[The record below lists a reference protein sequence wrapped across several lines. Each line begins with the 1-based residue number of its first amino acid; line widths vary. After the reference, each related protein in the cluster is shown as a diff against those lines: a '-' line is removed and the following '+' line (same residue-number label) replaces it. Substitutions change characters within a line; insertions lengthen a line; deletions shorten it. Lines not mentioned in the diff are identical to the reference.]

1 MRPPHL
7 PVALSAPYL
16 HVRVIEEA
24 KMPTLPTLTLNVT
37 GMTCDHCVKA
47 VTHAVRA
54 IPGAGAVVVDLARGT
69 VAVQGTPDVAA
80 VRAAIAEEGYD
91 VAA

>member
-1 MRPPHL
+1 MARL
-7 PVALSAPYL
+7 APYL
-16 HVRVIEEA
+16 HVRSMEEA
-24 KMPTLPTLTLNVT
+24 DMLTLNVA

-47 VTHAVRA
+47 VTNAVRG
-54 IPGAGAVVVDLARGT
+54 IPGAGAVVVDLDRGT

-80 VRAAIAEEGYD
+80 VRAAIVDEGYD

>member
-7 PVALSAPYL
+7 AMAHATPYL
-16 HVRVIEEA
+16 LVRAIEEGR
-24 KMPTLPTLTLNVT
+24 MLTLNVT

-47 VTHAVRA
+47 VTDAVRA
-54 IPGAGAVVVDLARGT
+54 IPGTRAVVVDLSRGT
-69 VAVQGTPDVAA
+69 VAVQGTPDPAA
-80 VRAAIAEEGYD
+80 VRAAIAEEGY

>member
-1 MRPPHL
+1 M
-7 PVALSAPYL
+7 
-16 HVRVIEEA
+16 
-24 KMPTLPTLTLNVT
+24 LTLNVT

-69 VAVQGTPDVAA
+69 VAVQGTPDPAA
-80 VRAAIAEEGYD
+80 VRAAIAEEGYEI
-91 VAA
+91 AA